1 MTDKELETTGLFGT
15 IRNHDDLDIGEQLEE
30 LEERLEYID
39 ITDKERE
46 DFEERIERIREEEDL
61 NTKEELFNDLI
72 KELDN

>member
-30 LEERLEYID
+30 LEERLEYVD

>member
-15 IRNHDDLDIGEQLEE
+15 IGNHDDLDIGEQLEE
-30 LEERLEYID
+30 LEERLEYVD

-46 DFEERIERIREEEDL
+46 DFEERIERIREEDDL

>member
-30 LEERLEYID
+30 LEERLEYVD

-61 NTKEELFNDLI
+61 NTKEELFNELI
-72 KELDN
+72 KELDV

>member
-1 MTDKELETTGLFGT
+1 MTDKELETTGLFGV
-15 IRNHDDLDIGEQLEE
+15 IRDQEDLDIGEQLEE
-30 LEERLEYID
+30 LEERLEYVD

>member
-30 LEERLEYID
+30 LEERLEYVD

-61 NTKEELFNDLI
+61 NTKEELFNELI
-72 KELDN
+72 KELDI

>member
-30 LEERLEYID
+30 LEERLEYVD

-46 DFEERIERIREEEDL
+46 DFEERIERIREEDDL

>member
-30 LEERLEYID
+30 LEERLEYVD
-39 ITDKERE
+39 LTDNERE

>member
-30 LEERLEYID
+30 LEERLEYVD

-61 NTKEELFNDLI
+61 DTKEELFNDLI